1 MRTADGDVG
10 GHGDG
15 VDLGPAVAAEHVGAA
30 GDSSRIKQENQMITS
45 NPSPPSFVAHAWYK
59 L

>member
-10 GHGDG
+10 GQGDG
-15 VDLGPAVAAEHVGAA
+15 VHLGPAVAAEHVGAA
-30 GDSSRIKQENQMITS
+30 GDSSRIKQENQTITS
-45 NPSPPSFVAHAWYK
+45 NPSPPP

>member
-10 GHGDG
+10 GQGDG
-15 VDLGPAVAAEHVGAA
+15 VDLRPAVAAEHVGAA
-30 GDSSRIKQENQMITS
+30 GDGRIKQENQTTTS
-45 NPSPPSFVAHAWYK
+45 NPSPPP